1 MLTKVCAGA
10 HTRLWFALHRK
21 RLLLPDHATTPRRRS
36 PHTTCSQSAVAVG
49 PNRIIVFGGT
59 AVPFGEINS
68 NELTEF
74 TVADGTWRALGRLND
89 GEPAPMRR
97 FGQAMVCD
105 GHAIW
110 VVGGTDGHEFYADVW
125 KFDLEMLSWEWCHP
139 GVVGDDDP
147 FVPQGRCETTPTPFE
162 IRPCRH
168 SSSGRA
174 HLTRPRLF
182 PDTATKQFFTG
193 QTFL

>member
-1 MLTKVCAGA
+1 
-10 HTRLWFALHRK
+10 
-21 RLLLPDHATTPRRRS
+21 
-36 PHTTCSQSAVAVG
+36 
-49 PNRIIVFGGT
+49 
-59 AVPFGEINS
+59 VPFGEINS

-168 SSSGRA
+168 SSSGS
-174 HLTRPRLF
+174 T
-182 PDTATKQFFTG
+182 PDTPAAISRYRHETVLYGTDILVIG
-193 QTFL
+193 GGW